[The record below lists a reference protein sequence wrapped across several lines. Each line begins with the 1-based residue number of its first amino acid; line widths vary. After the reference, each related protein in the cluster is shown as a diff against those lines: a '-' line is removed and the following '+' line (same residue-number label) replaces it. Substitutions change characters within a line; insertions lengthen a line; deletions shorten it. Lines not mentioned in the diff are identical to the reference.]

1 MIRPAVLL
9 LCLLAPPNAELER
22 TDQMIESLTAM
33 KAKVAAIQIEIDTM
47 LRVLSEQRGALQR
60 GPQPFSY
67 LSAPAESGG
76 KEVAKVRCAA
86 LTSGGKRC
94 TRPTE
99 ANSRYCWQHQLAH
112 SK

>member
-33 KAKVAAIQIEIDTM
+33 KAKLAAMQVDIDNM
-47 LRVLSEQRGALQR
+47 LRVLNEQRGSLQR
-60 GPQPFSY
+60 APQPFPY
-67 LSAPAESGG
+67 LSGTDSDS
-76 KEVAKVRCAA
+76 KEAVKSRCAA
-86 LTSGGKRC
+86 LTTGGKRC

-99 ANSRYCWQHQLAH
+99 AGSRYCWQHQLAH
-112 SK
+112 TK